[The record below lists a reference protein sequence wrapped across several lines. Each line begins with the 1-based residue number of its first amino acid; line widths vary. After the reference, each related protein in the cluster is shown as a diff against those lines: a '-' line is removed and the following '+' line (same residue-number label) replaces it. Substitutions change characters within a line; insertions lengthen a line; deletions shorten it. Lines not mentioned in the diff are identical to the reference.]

1 MGMIIAMGVHHHD
14 WRIIGLVTLLGVP
27 GLVDYML
34 IDHFEVLLQC
44 PHLNDNTKMKS
55 PGDRGCVL
63 HVY

>member
-1 MGMIIAMGVHHHD
+1 MIIAMCVHHLPRLKD
-14 WRIIGLVTLLGVP
+14 YWSSDTLGVP
-27 GLVDYML
+27 GIVDDML